1 MGQPLSGALSR
12 GGSGTLDA
20 MAMTLTVD
28 DLGKLLHSAASSGD
42 VAEIKR
48 LLGAGAPVDWKSAKD
63 VSRCIAAGQASVMPE

>member
-12 GGSGTLDA
+12 CGSGTLDA

-42 VAEIKR
+42 VEEIKR
-48 LLGAGAPVDWKSAKD
+48 LLGAGTPVDWKSAKD